1 MNHLRHQN
9 YKNKYT
15 DMKYLN
21 NRQKQ
26 SSEFLEQSF
35 RIRKRF

>member
-9 YKNKYT
+9 HKNKYT

-26 SSEFLEQSF
+26 GTEV
-35 RIRKRF
+35 